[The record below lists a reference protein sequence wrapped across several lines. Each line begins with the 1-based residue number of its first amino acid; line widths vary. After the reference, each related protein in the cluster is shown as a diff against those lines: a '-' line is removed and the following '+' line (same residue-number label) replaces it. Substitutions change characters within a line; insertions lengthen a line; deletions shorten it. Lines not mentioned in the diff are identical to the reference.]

1 VTKAAMKQIEKLARA
16 HNLKDFKWLD
26 PKTIIPR
33 HWVREKCVYGC
44 PRYGEKACCPPEVP
58 SVAECKSFFAEYRSG
73 LFYHLT
79 KQFADPKE
87 RFPWAREVNKQ
98 VLALEREVFLS
109 GFYKVF
115 AFTAAPCNLCELCK
129 NTKRE
134 CQNPLVAR
142 PTLEAFGVDVY
153 ATARRMGYPLQVVKG
168 YEEET
173 NRFGLL
179 LVE

>member
-1 VTKAAMKQIEKLARA
+1 
-16 HNLKDFKWLD
+16 
-26 PKTIIPR
+26 
-33 HWVREKCVYGC
+33 
-44 PRYGEKACCPPEVP
+44 
-58 SVAECKSFFAEYRSG
+58 
-73 LFYHLT
+73 
-79 KQFADPKE
+79 
-87 RFPWAREVNKQ
+87 
-98 VLALEREVFLS
+98 LEREVFLS

-134 CQNPLVAR
+134 CRNPSVAR